1 MPSSIQEENKVA
13 SLAEA
18 WKEWMTESRTSAV
31 AGAEKEEV
39 GELRVPGRRTPNKK
53 LQPRRAKWQ
62 SHPEQ
67 IWKTNL

>member
-39 GELRVPGRRTPNKK
+39 GEPRVPGRRTPNKK
-53 LQPRRAKWQ
+53 P
-62 SHPEQ
+62 
-67 IWKTNL
+67 TT

>member
-31 AGAEKEEV
+31 AGAEGTGKKDTKQETYNLDEPN
-39 GELRVPGRRTPNKK
+39 GNHIQNRYGRQIFKS
-53 LQPRRAKWQ
+53 QP
-62 SHPEQ
+62 
-67 IWKTNL
+67 